1 MSRAR
6 THARRAAVQ
15 ALYQWQ
21 ITGQPPAE
29 ISIQFR
35 DDQRLEKLDRDLFDA
50 LLFGVT
56 AHRVA
61 LDDLLGPL
69 LDRPVGQVDLVERAI
84 LRLGAYELA
93 HCEGVPW
100 RVVVNEGVDLAHTF
114 GAEQSH
120 RYVNGVLDRLARKLR
135 AAETGTG

>member
-21 ITGQPPAE
+21 ATGQSPSE
-29 ISIQFR
+29 ISTQFR
-35 DDQRLEKLDRDLFDA
+35 DDSRLDKLDRELFDA

-56 AHRVA
+56 VHEAA
-61 LDDLLGPL
+61 LDELLEPL
-69 LDRPVGQVDLVERAI
+69 LDRPVAQVDPVERAI

-93 HCEGVPW
+93 HSAAVPW
-100 RVVVNEGVDLAHTF
+100 RVIINEGVDLAHTF
-114 GAEQSH
+114 GADQSH
-120 RYVNGVLDRLARKLR
+120 RYVNGVLDRLARQLR
-135 AAETGTG
+135 ATETGAA